1 MLIFH
6 ALLYN
11 KEKEKLV
18 SAKIVLSYL
27 IARIFILYPKSKEG
41 IALSSKQ
48 MIEQYPLCIYLKFWR
63 KSFHVLF
70 SDKDIFIGTSF

>member
-1 MLIFH
+1 M
-6 ALLYN
+6 LLYD

-27 IARIFILYPKSKEG
+27 IARIFILYRKRKEG
-41 IALSSKQ
+41 IVLSSIL
-48 MIEQYPLCIYLKFWR
+48 MIEQYPLCIYLKFW
-63 KSFHVLF
+63 KKFFCVLF

>member
-1 MLIFH
+1 M
-6 ALLYN
+6 LLYD

-27 IARIFILYPKSKEG
+27 IARIFILYRKRKEG
-41 IALSSKQ
+41 IVLSSIL
-48 MIEQYPLCIYLKFWR
+48 MIEQYPLCIYLKFW
-63 KSFHVLF
+63 KKFFCVSF